1 MLADSVL
8 ITPFHLLVVPFGAAG
23 IALLFR
29 RWTAFSGLV
38 AICALVFT
46 LLLGIVLDSDS
57 GSSILTLSLQLN
69 PRARLPLLAVI
80 ALLSLALV
88 FHLIRNQGEFFP
100 ATTCILAAIVTVG
113 AMIYAR
119 YVVTAALLQLAH
131 VVAAMGILG
140 RVPTQRVGV
149 TVIRY
154 ALMMTIGGALVVL
167 GLLLVDQYR
176 VSPETGLSVQAIA
189 AVLSVGFGTL
199 LAAAPLY
206 FWLPDIAYRAP
217 VMGYFLIAGVL
228 HMGTTT
234 FLISIMAT
242 FPWLTNDPQ
251 LNEFAALGGLAT
263 VLLGALLAFSSND
276 LRGLLG
282 YSTVSATGFIVIGV
296 SSRSALAVTGVFYQ
310 VLAMA
315 VALLLLTILVGVIE
329 ERLGGVSFAQLAGL
343 TTRAPFLTL
352 AFVVGSFSIVGVP
365 GFASFPGRWLVFQAA
380 SQQGEW
386 FLFTLLGGS
395 GLLMLAYARA
405 LRACLQP
412 VQIPGRVQAFSRPGS
427 AMVILIALLCCALGI
442 YPSPIFSAILEVVQE
457 LSFVRAV

>member
-8 ITPFHLLVVPFGAAG
+8 INPLHLLVILLGAAG
-23 IALLFR
+23 LALLFR
-29 RWTAFSGLV
+29 RWAAFSGLV
-38 AICALVFT
+38 ALGALVFT
-46 LLLGIVLDSDS
+46 LFLLFILDSDS
-57 GSSILTLSLQLN
+57 ASSILTLALQLEA
-69 PRARLPLLAVI
+69 RARLPLALVI
-80 ALLSLALV
+80 ALLSLTLV

-100 ATTCILAAIVTVG
+100 ATTCLLAALIATG
-113 AMIYAR
+113 AMIYSR
-119 YVVTAALLQLAH
+119 YVVAAALLQLAH

-140 RVPTQRVGV
+140 TVPTQRIGV

-176 VSPETGLSVQAIA
+176 VSPETGISLQALA
-189 AVLSVGFGTL
+189 AVLAVGFGTL

-206 FWLPDIAYRAP
+206 FWLPDIANRAP
-217 VMGYFLIAGVL
+217 VMGFFVIAGVL
-228 HMGTTT
+228 HMGTMS
-234 FLISIMAT
+234 FLVSILAT
-242 FPWLTNDPQ
+242 FPWLTNDVQ
-251 LNEFAALGGLAT
+251 LNEMAAVGGLAT

-282 YSTVSATGFIVIGV
+282 YSTVSASGFIVIGV
-296 SSRSALAVTGVFYQ
+296 SSRSALAVTGIFYQ
-310 VLAMA
+310 AIAMA
-315 VALLLLTILVGVIE
+315 TALFLLAILVGVIE
-329 ERLGGVSFAQLAGL
+329 ERLGGVTFAQLAGL
-343 TTRAPFLTL
+343 TSRAPFLTL

-365 GFASFPGRWLVFQAA
+365 GFASFPGRWLIFQAA
-380 SQQGEW
+380 TQQGEW

-412 VQIPGRVQAFSRPGS
+412 VQIPGRVQPFSRTGS
-427 AMVILIALLCCALGI
+427 AMVILVALLCCGLGI
-442 YPSPIFSAILEVVQE
+442 YPSPIFSAILSVVQE

>member
-1 MLADSVL
+1 MLADSFL
-8 ITPFHLLVVPFGAAG
+8 ITPLHLLIVPIGAAG
-23 IALLFR
+23 LALLLR
-29 RWTAFSGLV
+29 RWTAFAGIV
-38 AICALVFT
+38 ALAALAFV
-46 LLLGIVLDSDS
+46 LLLAALLPTETVSL
-57 GSSILTLSLQLN
+57 ILNLSLQLDT
-69 PRARLPLLAVI
+69 RARLPILGVL
-80 ALLSLALV
+80 ALLCTALA

-100 ATTCILAAIVTVG
+100 ATACILAAVITAA
-113 AMIYAR
+113 AMVYTR
-119 YVVTAALLQLAH
+119 YVVAAAMLQFAH

-140 RVPTQRVGV
+140 NLPTQRIGI

-154 ALMMTIGGALVVL
+154 TLMMILGGALIVL

-176 VSPETGLSVQAIA
+176 VSPETEVSVHAIA
-189 AVLSVGFGTL
+189 AVLAVGFGTL

-217 VMGYFLIAGVL
+217 VMGFVLIAAVL
-228 HMGTTT
+228 HSATTV
-234 FLISIMAT
+234 FLVSIMAT
-242 FPWLTNDPQ
+242 FPWLTNDAQ
-251 LNEFAALGGLAT
+251 LNELAAIGGLVT
-263 VLLGALLAFSSND
+263 VVLGAVLAFSSND

-296 SSRSALAVTGVFYQ
+296 ATRSALAVSGVLYQ
-310 VLAMA
+310 ALAMA
-315 VALLLLTILVGVIE
+315 VALFLLALLVGVVE

-352 AFVVGSFSIVGVP
+352 AFIVGSFSIVGVP

-386 FLFTLLGGS
+386 FLFSLLAGS

-405 LRACLQP
+405 LRVCLQP
-412 VQIPGRVQAFSRPGS
+412 VQIPGRIRPFSRPGS
-427 AMVILIALLCCALGI
+427 AMILLVALLCCGLGL
-442 YPSPIFSAILEVVQE
+442 YPAPVFSAILEVVRE